1 MGDIHRSILQR
12 RKTTRLEKMFPHA
25 SIRLLVMVGAVLH
38 AVESIHLT
46 AEDKKTITDVH
57 NDFRRSTNPT
67 ASNMMKMEWSDE
79 LAATAQQWADTCK
92 WEHNPDRSRN
102 SPSFTYVGENKYI
115 NTGGIKF
122 WRMVRFWYREMDD
135 WIFKAKICSGRICTH
150 GTQVVWHN
158 SNHVGCGFKY
168 CPSFIGLRSGWEGY
182 YHVCNY
188 GEGGNYAGENPYTE
202 GPACTN
208 CPSSAPYCDNG
219 LCTKENNG
227 GNE

>member
-1 MGDIHRSILQR
+1 MGGNIHRSILKK
-12 RKTTRLEKMFPHA
+12 RKITRFEKMFPRA
-25 SIRLLVMVGAVLH
+25 SIRLLIMVGAVLH

-57 NDFRRSTNPT
+57 NDFRRTTNPT

-79 LAATAQQWADTCK
+79 LAATAQQWADTCE

-102 SPSFTYVGENKYI
+102 SPSFNYVGENKYI
-115 NTGGIKF
+115 NTGATKF
-122 WRMVRFWYREMDD
+122 ERMVEFWSTEMYNYNFEND
-135 WIFKAKICSGRICTH
+135 ICTLGICTH
-150 GTQVVWHN
+150 WTQVVWHN

-168 CPSFIGLRSGWEGY
+168 CPSFIGLHGWSGY

-188 GEGGNYAGENPYTE
+188 GPGGNDAGENPYTE

-219 LCTKENNG
+219 LCTKEKNG
-227 GNE
+227 GN